1 MGSDKAFLRLGRLT
15 LLEHLIA
22 TAKQVS
28 STVALVG
35 DKERLRPYGWVIEDE
50 FPGQGPLAGIH
61 AALSSTSA
69 QDLNLFLAVDIPGI
83 SAELLK
89 YLLTISAESAK
100 TVTVPYAF
108 GFSQPLCA
116 VYRKEF
122 AAVAEAALKAGHN
135 KIDAL
140 YSMVSI
146 RKIEESELSQLG
158 FPPSIFDNVNTPEDW
173 DRMQRRLGATHG

>member
-1 MGSDKAFLRLGRLT
+1 MGCDKAFLRLGRLT

-22 TAKQVS
+22 TAKEVS
-28 STVALVG
+28 DAVALVG

-50 FPGQGPLAGIH
+50 FSGQGPLAGIH
-61 AALSSTSA
+61 AALSSGSA
-69 QDLNLFLAVDIPGI
+69 KDLNLFLAVDLPNV
-83 SAELLK
+83 SAPLLR
-89 YLLTISAESAK
+89 YLLNAAHESPAM
-100 TVTVPYAF
+100 VTVPYSN

-116 VYRKEF
+116 VYRTEF
-122 AAVAEAALKAGHN
+122 GAVAEGALKAGHN

-140 YSMVSI
+140 YSQI
-146 RKIEESELSQLG
+146 PIQKLEESQLSALG